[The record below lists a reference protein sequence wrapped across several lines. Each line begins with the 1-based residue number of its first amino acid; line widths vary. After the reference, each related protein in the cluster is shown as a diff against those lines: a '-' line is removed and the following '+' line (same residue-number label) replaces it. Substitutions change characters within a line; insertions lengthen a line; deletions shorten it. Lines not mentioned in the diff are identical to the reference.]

1 MWAPGAGRIDSRPV
15 TLALAAAVPDRCLAP
30 VFFEVAA
37 DFTLFEFQVRNISAL
52 ACTGRRDETNKE
64 FEFASPPGHSGAG
77 GTNPSA
83 KRGRSWSPCEGSFQ
97 EGDWANT

>member
-1 MWAPGAGRIDSRPV
+1 MWAPGAGRIDSGPV
-15 TLALAAAVPDRCLAP
+15 AFAPAERDRCLAP
-30 VFFEVAA
+30 VIFEVPAG
-37 DFTLFEFQVRNISAL
+37 FTLFEFQVPNISAL
-52 ACTGRRDETNKE
+52 PCAGSADETNKD
-64 FEFASPPGHSGAG
+64 FELASPPGHSGAG